1 MKIDLSINGTRVSL
15 GLHDVDN
22 LMRAL
27 AFSMNGA
34 GAERTFGGVVVHSV
48 ADSPGG
54 LARGVGGEATMRFS
68 EAEPLSQRVR
78 RTLGMPVAASAEA
91 DPAQGYTLTDC

>member
-1 MKIDLSINGTRVSL
+1 MKIDLSINGQRVSL

-27 AFSMNGA
+27 AFSMSGA
-34 GAERTFGGVVVHSV
+34 GAARTFGGVEVHSV

-54 LARGVGGEATMRFS
+54 LAGGAGGEATMRFS

-78 RTLGMPVAASAEA
+78 RTLGMPAAAPAEA
-91 DPAQGYTLTDC
+91 EPAQGYTLTDY

>member
-1 MKIDLSINGTRVSL
+1 MKIDLSINGQRVSL

-27 AFSMNGA
+27 AFSMSGA
-34 GAERTFGGVVVHSV
+34 GAARTFGGVEVHSV

-54 LARGVGGEATMRFS
+54 LARGAGGEATMRFS

-78 RTLGMPVAASAEA
+78 RTLGMSAAAPAEA
-91 DPAQGYTLTDC
+91 DPAQGYTLTDY

>member
-1 MKIDLSINGTRVSL
+1 MKIDLSINGQRVSL

-22 LMRAL
+22 LLRAL
-27 AFSMNGA
+27 AFSMSGA
-34 GAERTFGGVVVHSV
+34 GAARTFGGVEVHSV

-54 LARGVGGEATMRFS
+54 LARGAGGEATMRFS

-78 RTLGMPVAASAEA
+78 RTLGMPTAA
-91 DPAQGYTLTDC
+91 PAQGYTLTDY

>member
-1 MKIDLSINGTRVSL
+1 MKIDLSINGQRVSL

-27 AFSMNGA
+27 AFSMSGA
-34 GAERTFGGVVVHSV
+34 GAARTFGGVEVHSV

-54 LARGVGGEATMRFS
+54 LARGAGGEATMRFS

-78 RTLGMPVAASAEA
+78 RTLGMPAAAPAEA
-91 DPAQGYTLTDC
+91 EPAQGYTLTDY

>member
-1 MKIDLSINGTRVSL
+1 MMKIDLSINGQRVSL

-27 AFSMNGA
+27 AFSMSGA
-34 GAERTFGGVVVHSV
+34 GAARTFGGVEVHSV

-54 LARGVGGEATMRFS
+54 LAHGR
-68 EAEPLSQRVR
+68 
-78 RTLGMPVAASAEA
+78 A
-91 DPAQGYTLTDC
+91 DARAR